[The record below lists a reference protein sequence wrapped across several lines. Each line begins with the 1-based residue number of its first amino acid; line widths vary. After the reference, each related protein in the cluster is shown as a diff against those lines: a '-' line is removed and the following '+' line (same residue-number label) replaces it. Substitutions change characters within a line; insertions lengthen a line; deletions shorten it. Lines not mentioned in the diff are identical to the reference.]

1 MARFYDSMNDSDL
14 SRVEELLNRGGIE
27 YSLRILKD
35 GSALKEILV
44 AEEDLIYAEWLLG
57 NSVELKK
64 MSS

>member
-44 AEEDLIYAEWLLG
+44 AEEDLVYAEWLLG

-64 MSS
+64 ISS